1 MRRLILMLIS
11 GASVGL
17 TGCRPNA
24 PLGEPGPPP
33 VEWSDDMQAVADGNN
48 RFALELYAKLREG
61 KGNVFF
67 SPYSAH
73 TALAMTATGAKAAT
87 RDQMVKVLHLPADEQ
102 TAGAPGDVGRFY
114 AHPREDYQLS
124 VANSLWGQKGF
135 PWRPEFLDLQR
146 TRFGAGFKEADFR
159 ADPEA
164 ERTRING
171 WVQEQTRDRIKDL
184 LPEGLITKQHR
195 MVLANAVYFK
205 GAWQD
210 PFDPKLTRP
219 RDFTQTDGT
228 KTQVPTMYR
237 EGKFRMYVE
246 ARPDGRFQPEF
257 QVAEL
262 PYKGGELSMV
272 VLLPGQHDGLP
283 ALEAKLTRDALAGW
297 LTQAQEVG
305 DADLFLPKFRIETD
319 AMMLREPLQKLGLVA
334 AFDPAAADF
343 TGLHTGGEQLFLDF
357 VVQKAFVDVNEEGTE
372 AAAATAV
379 GGREVSARLGFQA
392 THPFLFLIRDTR
404 RGTILFMGR
413 VEKP

>member
-24 PLGEPGPPP
+24 PPGDPGPPP
-33 VEWSDDMQAVADGNN
+33 TGWSDDMQAVADGNN
-48 RFALELYAKLREG
+48 RFALDLYAKLREG

-67 SPYSAH
+67 SPYSVH

-87 RDQMVKVLHLPADEQ
+87 RDQMVKVLHLPADGQ
-102 TAGAPGDVGRFY
+102 KAGVPGDLGRFY
-114 AHPREDYQLS
+114 AQPRADYQLS
-124 VANSLWGQKGF
+124 VANALWGQTGF
-135 PWRPEFLDLQR
+135 PWRPAFLDLQR
-146 TRFGAGFKEADFR
+146 TRFGAGFKEADFL

-171 WVQEQTRDRIKDL
+171 WAQEQTRDRIKDL
-184 LPEGLITKQHR
+184 LRKGLITKQHR
-195 MVLANAVYFK
+195 LVLANAVYFK
-205 GAWQD
+205 GAWKD
-210 PFDPKLTRP
+210 PFDPKLTLP

-228 KTQVPTMYR
+228 KSQVPTMRR
-237 EGKFRMYVE
+237 EGKFQMYVE
-246 ARPDGRFQPEF
+246 ARPDRRFEPEL

-272 VLLPGQHDGLP
+272 VLLPGKHDGLP
-283 ALEAKLTRDALAGW
+283 PLEAKLTLDALAGW
-297 LTQAQEVG
+297 LTKAKEVT
-305 DADLFLPKFRIETD
+305 DADIFLPKFRIEAD
-319 AMMLREPLQKLGLVA
+319 AMTLNEPLQKLGLVA

-343 TGLHTGGEQLFLDF
+343 TGLHTGGEQLFLDV

-379 GGREVSARLGFQA
+379 GAREESARLGFQA

-404 RGTILFMGR
+404 HGTILFMGR